1 MAKDGSG
8 GTSDK
13 DVQNANAEASAQ
25 ERRAKAMSDTEKYQQ
40 SILKQAEKIKAA
52 NRDAE
57 QAIKNRLKGLQD
69 ISAIEGT
76 LQQKLDLRAQKVR
89 DEIKLEEIRLANKQK
104 ELDILAETAGY
115 TSELYSQANADLTNA
130 QNKLKLLKDQQYSAE
145 GMASAQEDIA
155 SAAFKFAGIHKDMNL
170 TAKFAGFVGEAGSL
184 RGAFENLAHSMGMA
198 ANKAMLVNSVSM
210 KLSQGILAIGA
221 MMIEQ
226 ALALDT
232 TESSLRQSMNV
243 TREYA
248 SSVREVYHANKLNGI
263 TAEDAGAAFTSLH
276 NTMSGFSQESKAM
289 RESMTTTAAQLEYL
303 GVSNSSFAEG
313 MDMSTKAMRMTA
325 EEARATQTDL
335 ARFAGEL
342 GMAPEAM
349 AAGFA
354 NAGPSLAKFGE
365 GATRAFKDV
374 AKTAKETGI
383 EINRILDYTNQF
395 DTFEGAAERVGSL
408 NAMLGGDF
416 INAMDLMAT
425 EDPAERMAM
434 ITDAVH
440 EAGKSFEEMGYYE
453 KLALAEAAG
462 FSDVEELGR
471 AMAGN
476 MDDNATSTEANAMS
490 QEELAQI
497 NRQNLSLQQK
507 MQATMAELAPSIMMV
522 VDALNSMMLPIMN
535 FVGKYGKVLLP
546 MLLVL
551 RGYMFLNQMAVNANA
566 AAQARLNIQKAG
578 GNALTAKGIL
588 ISMKKTVI
596 DQAETMYLYGLIAAD
611 KAKALQS
618 QLGAGIETFRNS
630 VRQKGLVTMGIE
642 RAVMLKNL
650 IVEKSINAAK
660 YAGAIA
666 SGVWSAAKG
675 IYTAVTAGATIGTL
689 AFGSSLIVATGGLIL
704 IIPLIIG
711 IIAGLKA
718 MWEKGGLAK
727 KIVLGLGAAFIF
739 MLGPIAWGIAAIVLM
754 IKYWDKVKA
763 AMAAVWEGI
772 KSVGKFIFDALTWPF
787 RMFWKYITSV
797 WSFFMGKSPSP
808 FAMTIVNGIKSVG
821 KMLLNYLTWP
831 YRMAWEIITGIFTK
845 IKDLVIGVGTWIKD
859 KIVAAWQ
866 AVKDFVIRN
875 WETIKSISKKV
886 LEIIGR
892 TILFVMTGGW
902 SEVVIF
908 VIQHWDQIKA
918 VAMSFFN
925 WIGQKLQGLKK
936 IGKVIADA
944 IKWPF
949 NAVIKM
955 VNSMLAGLEKTFTLK
970 IRVPKI
976 LPGPSK
982 YQLGPPNL
990 GRIPELARGT
1000 DDFQGGQ
1007 ALVGEEGPEM
1017 VNMPRGSAVAPA
1029 SSTQGFAASLD
1040 KLTNMMP
1047 KMASAMSP
1055 VSGAKSI
1062 FGGLKKSLF
1071 GAGDKK
1077 ESAKSVQINVT
1088 LELDKKVL
1096 ARHTEEVMIDNLN
1109 PAKG

>member
-1 MAKDGSG
+1 MANDGSG

-13 DVQNANAEASAQ
+13 DVQNANAEADAQ
-25 ERRAKAMSDTEKYQQ
+25 ERKAKAASDEQKYKEN
-40 SILKQAEKIKAA
+40 ILKQAEKIRAAERNTEKAI
-52 NRDAE
+52 
-57 QAIKNRLKGLQD
+57 QNRLKGLQD

-89 DEIKLEEIRLANKQK
+89 DEIKLEEVRLANKQK

-115 TSELYSQANADLTNA
+115 TSELYTQQLADLTNA
-130 QNKLKLLKDQQYSAE
+130 QDKLKLLKDQQYSAE
-145 GMASAQEDIA
+145 GMATAQEDIT
-155 SAAFKFAGIHKDMNL
+155 SATLKLAGIHKDMNL

-184 RGAFENLAHSMGMA
+184 RGAFDNLAHSMGMA
-198 ANKAMLVNSVSM
+198 VNKAMLVNSVSM
-210 KLSQGILAIGA
+210 KLSEGIGA
-221 MMIEQ
+221 IFTMMIQQ
-226 ALALDT
+226 ALALDS
-232 TESSLRQSMNV
+232 TESGLRQSMNV
-243 TREYA
+243 SKEYA
-248 SSVREVYHANKLNGI
+248 SSVREVYHANKLNGV
-263 TAEDAGAAFTSLH
+263 TAEAAGSAFESLH
-276 NTMSGFSQESKAM
+276 TSMAGFSQESKAM
-289 RESMTTTAAQLEYL
+289 RTSITQTSAQLSYL
-303 GVSNSSFAEG
+303 GVSNASFAEG

-440 EAGKSFEEMGYYE
+440 SAGKSFEEMGYYE

-476 MDDNATSTEANAMS
+476 MNDNATSTEANAMS
-490 QEELAQI
+490 QEELAEI
-497 NRQNLSLQQK
+497 NRTNLSLQQK
-507 MQATMAELAPSIMMV
+507 LTATMAELAPSIMAVM
-522 VDALNSMMLPIMN
+522 DALNSMMLPIMS
-535 FVGKYGKVLLP
+535 FVGKYGKILLP
-546 MLLVL
+546 MLVVL

-566 AAQARLNIQKAG
+566 AAQARLNIQQAG
-578 GNALTAKGIL
+578 GNAVTAKSIL
-588 ISMKKTVI
+588 ISMKKTVVS
-596 DQAETMYLYGLIAAD
+596 QAETAYLYGLIAAD
-611 KAKALQS
+611 KVKALQS
-618 QLGAGIETFRNS
+618 KISTGIETFRNS
-630 VRQKGLVTMGIE
+630 VRQKGIMTMGLE

-689 AFGSSLIVATGGLIL
+689 AFGSSLIVATGGIIL
-704 IIPLIIG
+704 IIPLIIA
-711 IIAGLKA
+711 IIAGLKK
-718 MWEKGGLAK
+718 MWEAGGAAK
-727 KIVLGLGAAFIF
+727 AIVIALGAAFVF
-739 MLGPIAWGIAAIVLM
+739 LGGPIIWAIAAIVLM
-754 IKYWDKVKA
+754 IKYWDQIKA
-763 AMAAVWEGI
+763 AMGAVWDGI
-772 KSVGKFIFDALTWPF
+772 ISVGKTIFNALTWPF

-808 FAMTIVNGIKSVG
+808 FAMSIVDGIKSVG
-821 KMLLNYLTWP
+821 KMLLNFLTWP
-831 YRMAWEIITGIFTK
+831 YRLAFSIITGLFTK
-845 IKDLVIGVGTWIKD
+845 IREFVVGVGTWIKD
-859 KIVAAWQ
+859 KVVAAWT
-866 AVKDFVIRN
+866 AVKDFVIQN
-875 WETIKSISKKV
+875 WERIKSISLTV
-886 LEIIGR
+886 LKFIGR
-892 TILFVMTGGW
+892 AILFILTGGFSEVILFV
-902 SEVVIF
+902 V
-908 VIQHWDQIKA
+908 QNWDRIKE

-925 WIGQKLQGLKK
+925 WIGQKLAGLKK

-955 VNSMLAGLEKTFTLK
+955 VNAMLAGLERTFTLK

-1000 DDFQGGQ
+1000 DNFQGGQ

-1040 KLTNMMP
+1040 KLSNMMP
-1047 KMASAMSP
+1047 KMASALAPMNP
-1055 VSGAKSI
+1055 AKSLMGGVKKL
-1062 FGGLKKSLF
+1062 FGG
-1071 GAGDKK
+1071 GDKK